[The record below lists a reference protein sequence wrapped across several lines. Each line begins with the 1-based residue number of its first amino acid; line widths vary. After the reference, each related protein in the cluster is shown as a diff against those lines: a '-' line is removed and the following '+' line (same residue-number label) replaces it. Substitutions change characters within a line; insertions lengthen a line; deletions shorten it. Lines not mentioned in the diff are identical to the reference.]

1 MALGADAVLLGR
13 PYAYALAV
21 GGQRGVEELIQ
32 NLMAEIDLNLALAG
46 GRSIRDL
53 DRSWLTHRGVVLG
66 ARGQRRA
73 RGDPASRRPR
83 PGEVLVRIEATGVCH
98 SDLHVIEEDGWGHPY
113 PILLGH
119 EGAGTIEA
127 VGDGVDG
134 LAPGD
139 RVVLGWKT
147 ACGAC
152 SDVPARR
159 AAPVQATARG
169 AGRLLRAD
177 GSVLT
182 PVLRTGTFAT
192 HTVVP
197 AVAAVKVPR
206 ELPVEQACLIG
217 CAVATGVM
225 SVLETAKVWEGARV
239 AVIGCGAVG
248 LSVIQGARIAGASEI
263 RAIDLDERK
272 LEQAT
277 RFGATHTEPGPVDFV
292 FDVVGAP
299 LDRSSRD
306 SGCLSSGGTFVLI
319 GLSPGGR
326 DGAELDLP
334 RLFAKRTRDPRL
346 ARRRPPAAGGLPAA
360 RAVGA
365 RRQARPRGDGHAH
378 GAARGLERRAR
389 RDGARRRDPHGAHA
403 VTLELLQRIVAGEIP
418 GAPVARPDR
427 HAHGRGGGRARDL
440 RARRRAAA
448 HEPAR
453 DAARRHP
460 LRPRRRRDGL
470 RLRLAARRRRD
481 VRDASS

>member
-1 MALGADAVLLGR
+1 
-13 PYAYALAV
+13 LA
-21 GGQRGVEELIQ
+21 EL
-32 NLMAEIDLNLALAG
+32 
-46 GRSIRDL
+46 
-53 DRSWLTHRGVVLG
+53 GVVLG
-66 ARGQRRA
+66 ARDSIALETIQVAAPG
-73 RGDPASRRPR
+73 

-98 SDLHVIEEDGWGHPY
+98 SDLHVIEEDGWGHAY

-127 VGDGVDG
+127 VGEGVER
-134 LAPGD
+134 LASGD

-152 SDVPARR
+152 STCLRGAPRQCKRPPA
-159 AAPVQATARG
+159 A
-169 AGRLLRAD
+169 AGRLMRRD

-197 AVAAVKVPR
+197 EVAAVQVPR

-292 FDVVGAP
+292 FDVVAR
-299 LDRSSRD
+299 RSTFEQRL
-306 SGCLSSGGTFVLI
+306 GLLGSGGTFVLI
-319 GLSPGGR
+319 GLSPGGETV
-326 DGAELDLP
+326 ELDLP
-334 RLFAKRTRDPRL
+334 RLFAKRTTILVSHGGDHLPREDFPKL
-346 ARRRPPAAGGLPAA
+346 AQWALEGKLDLAGMVTRTAPLEGWSDALEAMKGGDVIRTVLLP
-360 RAVGA
+360 
-365 RRQARPRGDGHAH
+365 
-378 GAARGLERRAR
+378 
-389 RDGARRRDPHGAHA
+389 
-403 VTLELLQRIVAGEIP
+403 
-418 GAPVARPDR
+418 
-427 HAHGRGGGRARDL
+427 
-440 RARRRAAA
+440 
-448 HEPAR
+448 
-453 DAARRHP
+453 
-460 LRPRRRRDGL
+460 
-470 RLRLAARRRRD
+470 
-481 VRDASS
+481 